1 MASVDFNL
9 KDPRTAAL
17 FGLTPEGDRTG
28 AEADGLLSSGV
39 AALVMCRE
47 SGSLPELLEGLI
59 EQTLAHFGQDLPG
72 SQLLREAGM
81 RAFQQPETLPKEVE
95 WARFRFGGARA
106 ILLRHGSVIYLYSM
120 ASAAKL
126 NESGRNDF
134 SELFCRILEAARPR
148 DIVVANFSRLV
159 RSLSHSPR
167 LQDVVQRRCSRVRT
181 MQQDIDISSPMGQLL
196 WQVFAMLAASER
208 DAIVQRLFHGRL
220 MMWKRGHW
228 PMGESRAIPLG
239 YHLVDRVLQVD
250 PGQKELLTGV
260 LEVLADASLTDTDA
274 AHRVREMVAKHSSD
288 TTSEEDT
295 SAVRQEARS
304 PQMLLARLMRWMDLY
319 LTGEYRFPITLP
331 YEGLA
336 EFQGL
341 PVETE
346 SGEDGK
352 PRPLIRLPYSVGKP
366 DVQPELIARAR
377 EVRTPRRG
385 DSVPPAAP
393 LIART
398 WTSGNDT
405 LAVQS
410 WNGDRYSIVRRS
422 GSPSDGPRTSSSGAY
437 NGRVIATIGEEEI
450 HSSILAAVA
459 EGLESGVLAE
469 RLDMPARVA
478 SLTGTTRVDRISA
491 RMDVLKEQRM
501 HLEREIAGAI
511 HASTRTVD
519 TANVDALLER
529 ATELRQDLSRLD
541 EHLRDLEA
549 QQALPP
555 PPLETFETDGDLI
568 LSALSILSCPDG
580 VVAPEA
586 RHALAQVLTDFRLEV
601 RHEEVEWQAFLM
613 LPQDDYEV
621 RLGPFTGTV
630 PRRGR
635 ILPKALLD
643 DPTVDVGLGDRIS
656 DFEARLRQQGLPHLS
671 AKCASRA
678 PQGLLPRVLLGEEV
692 LWPDCADDFDHA
704 EFNEYLRE
712 CWSHPAWS
720 GRQYVR
726 THRPRQLLTDI
737 VAHAGGRIDLVSA
750 LKAGDAQGL
759 KSQQVHY
766 IMRGSHEANDV
777 TREWV
782 PPVLREGEWGC
793 NTAAKEHFLLS
804 RRCWSCGDPAT
815 AVVRVL
821 EVPGDLMC
829 RSCHVAVDL
838 PGRVFPPLY
847 VDMALPEMYP

>member
-1 MASVDFNL
+1 MANVDFNL

-17 FGLTPEGDRTG
+17 FGLTPEGERTG
-28 AEADGLLSSGV
+28 TEADGLLASGV
-39 AALVMCRE
+39 TTLVMCRE

-59 EQTLAHFGQDLPG
+59 EQTLAHFGQGLPG

-81 RAFQQPETLPKEVE
+81 RAFVQPETLPKEVE

-134 SELFCRILEAARPR
+134 SELFCRILEATRPR
-148 DIVVANFSRLV
+148 DVVVANFSRLV

-167 LQDVVQRRCSRVRT
+167 LQDVIQRRCSRVRT

-196 WQVFAMLAASER
+196 WQVFAMLASSER

-228 PMGESRAIPLG
+228 PMGDSRAIPLG
-239 YHLVDRVLQVD
+239 YHLVDKVLHVD
-250 PGQKELLTGV
+250 PDQKELLTGV

-274 AHRVREMVAKHSSD
+274 AHRVREMVAGHSRNKS
-288 TTSEEDT
+288 SEEDLIPD
-295 SAVRQEARS
+295 RGEARS
-304 PQMLLARLMRWMDLY
+304 PQMLLARLMRWMDFY

-331 YEGLA
+331 YEGLS

-341 PVETE
+341 PVEME
-346 SGEDGK
+346 SDEHGK
-352 PRPLIRLPYSVGKP
+352 ARPLIRLPYSVGKP
-366 DVQPELIARAR
+366 DVEPELIARAR
-377 EVRTPRRG
+377 EVRTPRKG

-398 WTSGNDT
+398 WTCGDET

-410 WNGDRYSIVRRS
+410 WNKSRYSIVRRS

-437 NGRVIATIGEEEI
+437 NGRVIATIDEDEI

-478 SLTGTTRVDRISA
+478 SLTGTTRVDRIGA
-491 RMDVLKEQRM
+491 RMEVLKEQRVY
-501 HLEREIAGAI
+501 LEREIAGAI

-529 ATELRQDLSRLD
+529 ATELRQDLARLD
-541 EHLRDLEA
+541 ESLRHLETQR
-549 QQALPP
+549 ALPP
-555 PPLETFETDGDLI
+555 PPLETFETDGDVI
-568 LSALSILSCPDG
+568 LSALSMLRCPDG
-580 VVAPEA
+580 AVSPEA

-601 RHEEVEWQAFLM
+601 RHAEIEWQAFLM

-630 PRRGR
+630 PRHGR
-635 ILPKALLD
+635 ILPEALLN
-643 DPTVDVGLGDRIS
+643 DPTVDVGLGERIS
-656 DFEARLRQQGLPHLS
+656 GFEARLREQGMPHLA
-671 AKCASRA
+671 AKCAARA
-678 PQGLLPRVLLGEEV
+678 PQGLLPRILLGEEV
-692 LWPDCADDFDHA
+692 IWPDCQDDFDHA
-704 EFNEYLRE
+704 EFNDYLRE
-712 CWSHPAWS
+712 CWTDPAWS

-737 VAHAGGRIDLVSA
+737 VASAGGRIDLESA
-750 LKAGDAQGL
+750 LKAGEGQGL
-759 KSQQVHY
+759 KYQQVQY

-782 PPVLREGEWGC
+782 PPVMREGEWGC
-793 NTAAKEHFLLS
+793 TSAMREHFLLS
-804 RRCWSCGDPAT
+804 RMCWSCGEPAT

-829 RSCHVAVDL
+829 RSCNTAVDL

-847 VDMALPEMYP
+847 VAMALHST